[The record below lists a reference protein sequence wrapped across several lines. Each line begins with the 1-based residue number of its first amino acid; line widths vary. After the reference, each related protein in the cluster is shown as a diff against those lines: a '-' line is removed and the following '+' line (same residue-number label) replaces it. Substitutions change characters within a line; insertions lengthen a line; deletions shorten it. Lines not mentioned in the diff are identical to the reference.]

1 LDVDDADRPARR
13 EDGAAVTARFEGAGL
28 YLLDIEREEAAFPFP
43 AMRLA
48 AESDPPVVVTLPLP
62 PHARFLVR
70 SRRSR
75 LAFAFHRADV
85 AALRVRRLSMAN
97 LAGLLRWRRKDL
109 RLRGDLAAGVHVVPL
124 FWAAG
129 GESRALASGLRLLDR
144 WGFGLGT
151 RSFQET
157 PALFELPPERA
168 PLPVRGPPRFGVV
181 LHLYYPDLW
190 PEVRARLAAISIPFD
205 LLVTLPPERSAL
217 GAEIAAEFPGAEVR
231 VIENRGRDV
240 GPFIE
245 LLNEGRLD
253 SWPLV
258 LKIHGKRSGT
268 SGARA
273 LLGEV
278 WRKATYHDLFG
289 SDAQV
294 EAILSRFSAEP
305 RIGMV
310 GSARLR
316 MPGGPVVMKRPFGLN
331 REATLALAARMG
343 IPPDAFALDF
353 YSGTMFW
360 VRPAMLAPLRELGL
374 RLADFPPGAG
384 PDDGALQ
391 HAIERVF
398 GALAAKQGL
407 RFEDAPLRYAR
418 REWR

>member
-1 LDVDDADRPARR
+1 
-13 EDGAAVTARFEGAGL
+13 
-28 YLLDIEREEAAFPFP
+28 
-43 AMRLA
+43 MRLTA
-48 AESDPPVVVTLPLP
+48 ADDPPVVVTLPLP
-62 PHARFLVR
+62 QHARFLVR
-70 SRRSR
+70 NRRSR
-75 LAFAFHRADV
+75 LAFAFHAADV
-85 AALRVRRLSMAN
+85 ASLRVRRLSPGN
-97 LAGLLRWRRKDL
+97 VAGLLRWRRKDL
-109 RLRGDLAAGVHVVPL
+109 RLRGDLAPGVRLMPL

-129 GESRALASGLRLLDR
+129 GESRTLAAGLRLLDR

-157 PALFELPPERA
+157 PALFEPPPDTV
-168 PLPVRGPPRFGVV
+168 PLRVRDEPRFGVV

-190 PEVRARLAAISIPFD
+190 PEIRARLAALTVPFD
-205 LLVTLPPERSAL
+205 LLVTLPPERSAF

-231 VIENRGRDV
+231 VLENRGRDV

-273 LLGEV
+273 LLGEA
-278 WRKATYHDLFG
+278 WRKANCHDLFG

-294 EAILSRFSAEP
+294 EAILARFSADP

-331 REATLALAARMG
+331 RETTLALADRMG
-343 IPPDAFALDF
+343 IPPDAFTLDF

-374 RLADFPPGAG
+374 RLADFPQGAG

-391 HAIERVF
+391 HAVERLF
-398 GALAAKQGL
+398 GALAVKQGL
-407 RFEDAPLRYAR
+407 RLEDAPLRYAR